1 MKNTVSLSIGEY
13 HASKEPAVVCTTLG
27 SCVAACLFDP
37 VSQIGGMNHILMPGK
52 ARLGECDAGARF
64 GVNAMELL
72 INALMK
78 AGADR
83 RRIVAKVFGGA
94 SVILGV
100 SRKYAVGHK
109 IAAFIV
115 EFMTTEKIRI
125 LSRDLG
131 GNYTRK
137 IVFYTD
143 TGDVF
148 MQRINSTIFLNIAV
162 EERKKLNQINKRV
175 NGPMDYTLF

>member
-1 MKNTVSLSIGEY
+1 MKSTVCLSIGEY
-13 HASKEPAVVCTTLG
+13 HASKEPAVVYTTLG

-37 VSQIGGMNHILMPGK
+37 VTRIGGMNHILMPGK
-52 ARLGECDAGARF
+52 AHLDKCDAASRF

-78 AGADR
+78 SGADR

-94 SVILGV
+94 NVIPGI

-115 EFMTTEKIRI
+115 EFMATEKIRI

-131 GNYTRK
+131 GIYTRK
-137 IVFYTD
+137 LFFHTD

-148 MQRINSTIFLNIAV
+148 MQRIHSTIALNLAV
-162 EERKKLNQINKRV
+162 EEQKKLTQVKKRV
-175 NGPMDYTLF
+175 KDPMDYTLF